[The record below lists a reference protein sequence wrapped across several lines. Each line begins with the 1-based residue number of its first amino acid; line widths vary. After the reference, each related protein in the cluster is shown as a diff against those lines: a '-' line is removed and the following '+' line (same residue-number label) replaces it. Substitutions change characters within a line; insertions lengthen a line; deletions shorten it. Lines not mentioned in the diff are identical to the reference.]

1 MVHGPEL
8 HWQRRRMPSPPTL
21 LRQLLL
27 VMMIIVSYWLPRCDG
42 LLLKVGVNGR
52 ECISE
57 DAGSEKVLIHLRY
70 NVTSRPSD
78 SAEVD
83 LVVRSAKPPPLPPPP
98 PLLPTVL
105 TAATAVPPHRPITA
119 RPPPLPFAQVKSR
132 PDVARGGSAPPRE
145 WQLLK
150 EDKGISAGSATFV
163 SDGAEEFSV
172 CFVGRCPDRVFGLV
186 DVEFDL
192 RSGYS
197 RALLFLPSPFPLPC
211 IGDGPAIDQPV

>member
-1 MVHGPEL
+1 M
-8 HWQRRRMPSPPTL
+8 L

-27 VMMIIVSYWLPRCDG
+27 VVMMVGSHWLPRCDG

-83 LVVRSAKPPPLPPPP
+83 LAVRSAKPPPP
-98 PLLPTVL
+98 PLPLPAVL
-105 TAATAVPPHRPITA
+105 AAATAQPPHRPFTA

-172 CFVGRCPDRVFGLV
+172 CFVGRCPDRVF
-186 DVEFDL
+186 
-192 RSGYS
+192 
-197 RALLFLPSPFPLPC
+197 
-211 IGDGPAIDQPV
+211 